1 MGMPKVDGHAYEKQQ
16 VQGHTLNNRTVAM
29 LTDVES
35 RLGYDLTVLQGSYN
49 AGGVSQ
55 SAGTHDGG
63 GAVDL
68 APYDWKNKV
77 AALRRVGF
85 AAWHREAIPGT
96 WGEHI
101 HAIAYGDRDLSPAAA
116 AQIAD
121 YQNHL
126 DGLAGNNYDTQTPH
140 PKLSDFDY
148 QAFRQVAAAVRAAGA
163 ASPGRVQA
171 RRRVAGPAA
180 EADRRQGRPETRTE
194 HHRIPAEALRR
205 TA

>member
-29 LTDVES
+29 LTEVES

-68 APYDWKNKV
+68 APYDWKDKV

-85 AAWHREAIPGT
+85 AAWHRPAIPGT

-126 DGLAGNNYDTQTPH
+126 DGLAGSNYDTQTPH

-148 QAFRQVAAAVRAAGA
+148 QAFRQSQRQSELRAQRRRAAFKHA
-163 ASPGRVQA
+163 VASLVRL
-171 RRRVAGPAA
+171 RKLTDDK
-180 EADRRQGRPETRTE
+180 ADRKHVQNT
-194 HHRIPAEALRR
+194 IASLRKH
-205 TA
+205 

>member
-85 AAWHREAIPGT
+85 APGT
-96 WGEHI
+96 ARDPRHMGRAHPRHRLRRPRPLTRRRRADRRLPEPPRRARR
-101 HAIAYGDRDLSPAAA
+101 HATTTRRRPPQA
-116 AQIAD
+116 
-121 YQNHL
+121 H
-126 DGLAGNNYDTQTPH
+126 
-140 PKLSDFDY
+140 DFDY
-148 QAFRQVAAAVRAAGA
+148 QAFRQEQRQSELRA
-163 ASPGRVQA
+163 Q
-171 RRRVAGPAA
+171 RRRKPRSSTPS
-180 EADRRQGRPETRTE
+180 RRWSGCGS
-194 HHRIPAEALRR
+194 
-205 TA
+205 